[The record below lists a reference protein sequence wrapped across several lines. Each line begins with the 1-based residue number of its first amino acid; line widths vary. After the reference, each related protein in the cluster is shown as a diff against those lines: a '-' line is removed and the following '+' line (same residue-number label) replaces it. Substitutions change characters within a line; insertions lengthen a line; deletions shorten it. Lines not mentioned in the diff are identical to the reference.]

1 VELAARLHG
10 LEAIGSVE
18 LKAIPSLREV
28 GEIVAWHRVDQR
40 KRVAPLG
47 ARIVAAANAY
57 DSLVSLADGPHAD
70 RRQAIDQLTAAG
82 PRYGSDVMK
91 ALAEVVGVKPR
102 SARRRRRIDQLV
114 PEDRDAA

>member
-1 VELAARLHG
+1 AARLTHAGEQDQDNIRDALLAVARSLDTLDPATIGHGDRVGRLARTMAERLGCDEDRANAVELAARLHG

-57 DSLVSLADGPHAD
+57 DSLV
-70 RRQAIDQLTAAG
+70 
-82 PRYGSDVMK
+82 
-91 ALAEVVGVKPR
+91 
-102 SARRRRRIDQLV
+102 
-114 PEDRDAA
+114 